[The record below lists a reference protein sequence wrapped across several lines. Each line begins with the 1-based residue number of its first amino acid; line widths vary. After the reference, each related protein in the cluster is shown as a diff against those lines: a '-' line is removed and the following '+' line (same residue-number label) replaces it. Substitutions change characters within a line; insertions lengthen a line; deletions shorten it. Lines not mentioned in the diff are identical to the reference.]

1 MVIKNRK
8 ANGVRWFACCFLVVF
23 LVVACLNSSFSFAEN
38 TSSKRILFIS
48 SYSPSF
54 PTFFLQIDGLKSE
67 LDDGRNVLDVEFMDT
82 KRFPT
87 EENLNRF
94 YNNMK
99 FKLAELPPYDIVIVS
114 DDDGLNFVMKNKEEL
129 FSGIPIVFMGINNID
144 NAKKYSEDPL
154 VTGVV
159 EAASIGDTIG
169 LAYTLNSNAQ
179 RVVALVDSTSSGQGD
194 LISYYK
200 LQSQY
205 KALEFTDLDL
215 SNMSFDEF
223 GIALTKLTK
232 EDIVLNLSAYV
243 DNQGTVM
250 TFPDS
255 LSFILE
261 NLNQP
266 LYHPYYHGVGDG
278 MLGGR
283 VISHYEQGIQAGKIA
298 KRVLGGEDI
307 ENIPVVYESPNPY
320 LIDYAVLTK
329 FDLNEKLLPKDT
341 QFINREVS
349 VFEKYFGVIV
359 ATIIGFILQTL
370 IIVTLVYNIHRRK
383 LAESEIL
390 MKKAELQDANDEL
403 SVLNDEMSAS
413 NGQLI
418 AANQELKEAF
428 CEISDQRKHI
438 YDILYIDTL
447 TGMNNRLGI
456 IELLDQLLTESSET
470 NPFYILF
477 MDIDN
482 FKNINDTFG
491 HDLGDKVLHEIGQRL
506 RLLESERFKVGRF
519 GGDEFLILLS
529 SEDSVYFEDTI
540 NGVQECLKELIIVNE
555 NHFYLT
561 TSIGVAQYPL
571 HGQTKKELIKMADLA
586 LYEAKNSGKNKYMM
600 FHQTMSTNVENK
612 VKFQSLLKNA
622 FLKKEFYLNYQPF
635 ICPESN
641 QIMGFEALIRWNS
654 KELGQVS
661 PYKLITN
668 AEEIGLISEVG
679 NWVIEE
685 ACKFAKRINETSTK
699 KLQVSV
705 NISMAQLM
713 HKNFFQDIAAV
724 IKRLAVS
731 PELICLEMTET
742 IMIQSIE
749 MGQALIQELKDFGFT
764 VALDDFGTGY
774 SSLSYLRSLPAN
786 ILKIDQSFI
795 KGVEDDPYNQYT
807 LETIINLAHQL
818 GFRIIAEGVEKSEQ
832 MEYLLRYHCDAIQ
845 GYLYSYPLSEEDAI
859 AYILQRNSYDGE

>member
-1 MVIKNRK
+1 M
-8 ANGVRWFACCFLVVF
+8 
-23 LVVACLNSSFSFAEN
+23 
-38 TSSKRILFIS
+38 
-48 SYSPSF
+48 
-54 PTFFLQIDGLKSE
+54 
-67 LDDGRNVLDVEFMDT
+67 
-82 KRFPT
+82 
-87 EENLNRF
+87 
-94 YNNMK
+94 
-99 FKLAELPPYDIVIVS
+99 
-114 DDDGLNFVMKNKEEL
+114 
-129 FSGIPIVFMGINNID
+129 
-144 NAKKYSEDPL
+144 
-154 VTGVV
+154 
-159 EAASIGDTIG
+159 
-169 LAYTLNSNAQ
+169 
-179 RVVALVDSTSSGQGD
+179 
-194 LISYYK
+194 
-200 LQSQY
+200 
-205 KALEFTDLDL
+205 DL

-329 FDLNEKLLPKDT
+329 FDLNEKRLPKDT

-477 MDIDN
+477 LFSCSN
-482 FKNINDTFG
+482 
-491 HDLGDKVLHEIGQRL
+491 
-506 RLLESERFKVGRF
+506 LL
-519 GGDEFLILLS
+519 
-529 SEDSVYFEDTI
+529 
-540 NGVQECLKELIIVNE
+540 
-555 NHFYLT
+555 
-561 TSIGVAQYPL
+561 
-571 HGQTKKELIKMADLA
+571 
-586 LYEAKNSGKNKYMM
+586 
-600 FHQTMSTNVENK
+600 
-612 VKFQSLLKNA
+612 
-622 FLKKEFYLNYQPF
+622 
-635 ICPESN
+635 
-641 QIMGFEALIRWNS
+641 
-654 KELGQVS
+654 
-661 PYKLITN
+661 
-668 AEEIGLISEVG
+668 
-679 NWVIEE
+679 
-685 ACKFAKRINETSTK
+685 
-699 KLQVSV
+699 
-705 NISMAQLM
+705 
-713 HKNFFQDIAAV
+713 
-724 IKRLAVS
+724 
-731 PELICLEMTET
+731 TE
-742 IMIQSIE
+742 
-749 MGQALIQELKDFGFT
+749 
-764 VALDDFGTGY
+764 
-774 SSLSYLRSLPAN
+774 
-786 ILKIDQSFI
+786 
-795 KGVEDDPYNQYT
+795 
-807 LETIINLAHQL
+807 
-818 GFRIIAEGVEKSEQ
+818 
-832 MEYLLRYHCDAIQ
+832 
-845 GYLYSYPLSEEDAI
+845 
-859 AYILQRNSYDGE
+859 